1 MFPSGSNDW
10 RNTKDDYILY
20 KRMIV
25 IAYKSN
31 DHKTN
36 NYIDSGDNKNND
48 MLNFESV
55 FHCAV

>member
-1 MFPSGSNDW
+1 
-10 RNTKDDYILY
+10 
-20 KRMIV
+20 MIV

-48 MLNFESV
+48 MLNFERV
-55 FHCAV
+55 LHRAV